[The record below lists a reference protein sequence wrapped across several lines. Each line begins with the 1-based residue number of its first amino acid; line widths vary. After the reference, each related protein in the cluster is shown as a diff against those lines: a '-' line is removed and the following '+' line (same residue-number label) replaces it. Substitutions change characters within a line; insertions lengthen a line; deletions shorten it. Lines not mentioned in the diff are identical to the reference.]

1 MVIMVV
7 EWSERASMR
16 LGEIFEYLEK
26 EASKRT
32 ARKIVNQIYS
42 CADIPIKNPLAG
54 PREESLTNRD
64 REFRYLVQGNYKI
77 IYQVDLERVVVSTVF
92 DCRQDPER
100 IGSEVK

>member
-42 CADIPIKNPLAG
+42 CADIPIKKTLKG
-54 PREESLTNRD
+54 
-64 REFRYLVQGNYKI
+64 
-77 IYQVDLERVVVSTVF
+77 
-92 DCRQDPER
+92 
-100 IGSEVK
+100 